1 MLAPFKITVCGIGE
15 LDSHCDVGVS
25 HVLSILDPGW
35 PVPSAFGSFAEH
47 ARLELRFN
55 DVIDDT
61 DASMIP
67 PNAGHVAQL
76 LRFGRDL
83 LAEPRQS
90 GHLLVHCHAGIS
102 RSTAAMALIIAQAL
116 PDRPASDAFH
126 EVLRIRP
133 PAWPNLRIIELGD
146 TALGRNGALV
156 AAAHDVYRHQLARRP
171 ELDETMSGIGRKRE
185 VAAGKAQFARP

>member
-35 PVPSAFGSFAEH
+35 PVPSAFGSFGEH

-61 DASMIP
+61 DARMIA
-67 PNAGHVAQL
+67 PNAEHVAQL

-83 LAEPRQS
+83 LAEPRPS
-90 GHLLVHCHAGIS
+90 RHLLVHCHAGIS
-102 RSTAAMALIIAQAL
+102 RSTAAMALMLAQAL
-116 PDRPASDAFH
+116 PQRPASDVFQ

-133 PAWPNLRIIELGD
+133 PAWPNLRIVELGD
-146 TALGRNGALV
+146 AMLGRNGELV
-156 AAAHDVYRHQLARRP
+156 AAAHELYRLQITWRP
-171 ELDETMSGIGRKRE
+171 ELEETMAGIGRDRE
-185 VAAGKAQFARP
+185 VAAGRAIAR

>member
-1 MLAPFKITVCGIGE
+1 MLAPFRITVCGIGE
-15 LDSHCDVGVS
+15 LDAHCDVGVS

-35 PVPSAFGSFAEH
+35 PVPPAFGSFGEH

-55 DVIDDT
+55 DVIDTT
-61 DASMIP
+61 DARMIP
-67 PNAGHVAQL
+67 PSAEHVGEL

-102 RSTAAMALIIAQAL
+102 RSSAAMALILAQAL
-116 PDRPASDAFH
+116 PDRPAGDVFQ

-133 PAWPNLRIIELGD
+133 AAWSNLRIIELGD
-146 TALGRNGALV
+146 AMLGRNGELV
-156 AAAHDVYRHQLARRP
+156 AAAHEVYRSQLRRRP
-171 ELDETMSGIGRKRE
+171 ELEETMTGIGRERE
-185 VAAGKAQFARP
+185 VAAARAIAG